1 MADDIDNQLAEL
13 EENAELTPEKGES
26 GLVDADGDGSGDYAD
41 AVERGP
47 ARQAKQQRQTLDAEE
62 IARRWQ
68 NQRAALAEERAKRRA
83 TERQMLSIQQAME
96 QQREQFRQFLMQQQA
111 RQAEPID
118 PEVDV
123 ITHAKMLEHRLRQM
137 EGANVQ
143 AMQQRQ
149 AMAQQ
154 QAAVQQ
160 LTRTVEDYEAEFRQD
175 YPDYDHATDYLLA
188 LEQRQLI
195 RAGMPEQQA
204 AKAVENWA
212 MNMANVILSSGRNP
226 AHVAYETAVERGYV
240 PQHIMQQLQ
249 YEQAQLKQN
258 TSGRVAQIRAGQQAA
273 QTLSGGGMVSA
284 DSNSLKSIANL
295 KGAAFDKAFD
305 KFMRGD

>member
-1 MADDIDNQLAEL
+1 MADEIENQLAEL
-13 EENAELTPEKGES
+13 EENAELTLEKGEG
-26 GLVDADGDGSGDYAD
+26 GLVDADGDGSGAAD

-47 ARQAKQQRQTLDAEE
+47 ARRAKPQRQMLDAEE
-62 IARRWQ
+62 MARRWQ
-68 NQRAALAEERAKRRA
+68 DQRGALAEERAKRRA
-83 TERQMLSIQQAME
+83 TERQMQSVQQAME

-123 ITHAKMLEHRLRQM
+123 IRHAKMLEHRLRQM
-137 EGANVQ
+137 EGMNAQ

-154 QAAVQQ
+154 QAVVQQ
-160 LTRTVEDYEAEFRQD
+160 LTTTVEDYEAEFRQD

-249 YEQAQLKQN
+249 YEQSQLRQN

-273 QTLSGGGMVSA
+273 QTLSGGGMVSGEGG
-284 DSNSLKSIANL
+284 SLKAIANL

-305 KFMRGD
+305 KFMRGE

>member
-1 MADDIDNQLAEL
+1 MADEIENQLAEL
-13 EENAELTPEKGES
+13 EENAELTLEKGES
-26 GLVDADGDGSGDYAD
+26 GLVDADGDGSGAAD

-47 ARQAKQQRQTLDAEE
+47 ARKAKPQRQMLDAEE
-62 IARRWQ
+62 MARRWQ
-68 NQRAALAEERAKRRA
+68 DQRGALAEERAKRRA
-83 TERQMLSIQQAME
+83 TERQMQSVQQAME

-137 EGANVQ
+137 EGMNAQ
-143 AMQQRQ
+143 AIQQRQ

-154 QAAVQQ
+154 QAVVQQ
-160 LTRTVEDYEAEFRQD
+160 LTTTVEDYEAEFRQD

-249 YEQAQLKQN
+249 HEQSQLRQN

-273 QTLSGGGMVSA
+273 QTLSGGGMVSG

-295 KGAAFDKAFD
+295 KGAAFDKAFE
-305 KFMRGD
+305 KFMKGD

>member
-1 MADDIDNQLAEL
+1 MADEIENQLAEL
-13 EENAELTPEKGES
+13 EENAELTLEKGEG
-26 GLVDADGDGSGDYAD
+26 GLVDADGDGSGAAD

-47 ARQAKQQRQTLDAEE
+47 ARRAKPQRQMLDAEE
-62 IARRWQ
+62 MARRWQ
-68 NQRAALAEERAKRRA
+68 DQRGALAEERAKRRA
-83 TERQMLSIQQAME
+83 TERQMQSVQQAME

-137 EGANVQ
+137 EGMNAQ

-154 QAAVQQ
+154 QAVVQQ
-160 LTRTVEDYEAEFRQD
+160 LTTTVEDYEAEFRQD

-249 YEQAQLKQN
+249 YEQSQLRQN

-273 QTLSGGGMVSA
+273 QTLSGGGMVSG

-295 KGAAFDKAFD
+295 KGAAFDKAFE
-305 KFMRGD
+305 KFMKGD

>member
-13 EENAELTPEKGES
+13 EDNAELTPEKGEG
-26 GLVDADGDGSGDYAD
+26 GLVDADGDGSGAAD
-41 AVERGP
+41 AMERGS
-47 ARQAKQQRQTLDAEE
+47 AQQLKPQREQLKPDEM
-62 IARRWQ
+62 ARRWQ
-68 NQRAALAEERAKRRA
+68 DQRAALAEERAKRRA
-83 TERQMLSIQQAME
+83 TERQMLGIQQQME

-111 RQAEPID
+111 RQTEPVD

-123 ITHAKMLEHRLRQM
+123 ITHAKMLEARLRQM

-149 AMAQQ
+149 AMAAQ

-160 LTRTVEDYEAEFRQD
+160 LTATVEDYEAEFRQD

-240 PQHIMQQLQ
+240 PQHVMQQLQ
-249 YEQAQLKQN
+249 YEQSQLKQN
-258 TSGRVAQIRAGQQAA
+258 TSGRVAQIKAGQQAA
-273 QTLSGGGMVSA
+273 QTISGGGMVAA

-295 KGAAFDKAFD
+295 KGAAFDKAFE

>member
-13 EENAELTPEKGES
+13 EDNAELTLEKGES
-26 GLVDADGDGSGDYAD
+26 GLVDTDGDGSGAAD
-41 AVERGP
+41 AIERGP
-47 ARQAKQQRQTLDAEE
+47 ARQAKPQRQTLDANEM
-62 IARRWQ
+62 ARRWQ
-68 NQRAALAEERAKRRA
+68 DQRAALAEERAKRRA

-96 QQREQFRQFLMQQQA
+96 QQREQFRQFLLQQQA
-111 RQAEPID
+111 RQTEPVD

-123 ITHAKMLEHRLRQM
+123 ITHAKMLEARLRQM

-149 AMAQQ
+149 AMAAQ

-160 LTRTVEDYEAEFRQD
+160 LTTTVEDYEAEFRAD

-240 PQHIMQQLQ
+240 PQHVMQQLQ
-249 YEQAQLKQN
+249 YEQAQLAQN

-273 QTLSGGGMVSA
+273 QTISGGGMVTA
-284 DSNSLKSIANL
+284 ESNSLKSIANL

-305 KFMRGD
+305 KFMRGE

>member
-1 MADDIDNQLAEL
+1 MADDINNQLAEL
-13 EENAELTPEKGES
+13 EDNAELTLEKGEG
-26 GLVDADGDGSGDYAD
+26 GLADADGEGSGAAD
-41 AVERGP
+41 AIERGSP
-47 ARQAKQQRQTLDAEE
+47 RQAKPQRQMLDANEM
-62 IARRWQ
+62 ARRWQ
-68 NQRAALAEERAKRRA
+68 DQRAALAEERAKRRA
-83 TERQMLSIQQAME
+83 MERQMLSVQQAME
-96 QQREQFRQFLMQQQA
+96 QQREQFRQFLLQQQA

-149 AMAQQ
+149 AAMAQ

-160 LTRTVEDYEAEFRQD
+160 LTTTVEDYEAEFRQD

-240 PQHIMQQLQ
+240 PQHVMQQLQ
-249 YEQAQLKQN
+249 YEQAQLAQN

-273 QTLSGGGMVSA
+273 QTISGGGMVTA
-284 DSNSLKSIANL
+284 ESNSLKSIANL

-305 KFMRGD
+305 KFMRGE

>member
-13 EENAELTPEKGES
+13 EDSAELTPEKGEG
-26 GLVDADGDGSGDYAD
+26 GLVDVDGDGSGDHAD
-41 AVERGP
+41 TMERGP
-47 ARQAKQQRQTLDAEE
+47 ARQAKQRQQLDAEE
-62 IARRWQ
+62 MARRWQ
-68 NQRAALAEERAKRRA
+68 DQRGALSEERAKRRA
-83 TERQMLSIQQAME
+83 VERQMIGVQQAME

-111 RQAEPID
+111 RQAEPVD

-160 LTRTVEDYEAEFRQD
+160 LTATVEDYESEFRAD

-240 PQHIMQQLQ
+240 PQHVMEQLQYQQQQLQ
-249 YEQAQLKQN
+249 QN

-273 QTLSGGGMVSA
+273 QTLSGGGMVTG

>member
-13 EENAELTPEKGES
+13 EDNAELTPEKGEG
-26 GLVDADGDGSGDYAD
+26 GLVDADGDGSGAAD
-41 AVERGP
+41 AMERGS
-47 ARQAKQQRQTLDAEE
+47 ARQPKPQREQLKPDEM
-62 IARRWQ
+62 ARRWQ
-68 NQRAALAEERAKRRA
+68 DQRAALAEERAKRRA
-83 TERQMLSIQQAME
+83 TERQMLGIQQQME

-111 RQAEPID
+111 RQTEPVD

-123 ITHAKMLEHRLRQM
+123 ITHAKMLEARLRQM

-149 AMAQQ
+149 AMAAQ

-160 LTRTVEDYEAEFRQD
+160 LTATVEDYEAEFRQD

-240 PQHIMQQLQ
+240 PQHVMQQLQ
-249 YEQAQLKQN
+249 YEQAQLQQN
-258 TSGRVAQIRAGQQAA
+258 TSGRVAQIKAGQQAA
-273 QTLSGGGMVSA
+273 QTISGGGMVTA

-295 KGAAFDKAFD
+295 KGAAFDKAFE

>member
-1 MADDIDNQLAEL
+1 MADEIENQLAEL
-13 EENAELTPEKGES
+13 EDNAELTLERGES
-26 GLVDADGDGSGDYAD
+26 GLVDADGDGSGAAD

-47 ARQAKQQRQTLDAEE
+47 ARKAKPQRQMLDAEE
-62 IARRWQ
+62 MARRWQ
-68 NQRAALAEERAKRRA
+68 DQRGALAEERAKRRA
-83 TERQMLSIQQAME
+83 TERQMQSVQQAME

-137 EGANVQ
+137 EGMNAQ

-154 QAAVQQ
+154 QAVVQQ
-160 LTRTVEDYEAEFRQD
+160 LTTTVEDYEAEFRQD

-249 YEQAQLKQN
+249 YEQSQLRQN

-273 QTLSGGGMVSA
+273 QTLSGGGMVSG

-295 KGAAFDKAFD
+295 KGAAFDKAFE
-305 KFMRGD
+305 KFMKGD